1 MHAHPQLFF
10 TQRSCPV
17 GEPEQKNLRRPISVG
32 SAMRRSTLIAFQSKR
47 GWKGAIFNAWMRV
60 VMTMNFE
67 ASACEVERLTDKL
80 GKKNSSIWNQTKE
93 ELVEIARRELGM
105 TVTLASNETVLTL
118 RELIRR
124 NREMYKANADPLSK
138 APKGLGNMNKE
149 ALLEEAK
156 KRGLPTEGTQT
167 RPSLML
173 LIRDDLRMRSTL
185 NSMNTP
191 AEPSTSIAATR
202 SEVDSEWSVIQEAA
216 HNCHRAEVAANAR
229 ADELMEEI
237 YAQRR
242 KVHAQRKQENNTHH
256 SQKYWNHDHSH

>member
-1 MHAHPQLFF
+1 
-10 TQRSCPV
+10 
-17 GEPEQKNLRRPISVG
+17 
-32 SAMRRSTLIAFQSKR
+32 MRRSTLIAFQSKR
-47 GWKGAIFNAWMRV
+47 VCKGAIFNAWMRV
-60 VMTMNFE
+60 VLTIK
-67 ASACEVERLTDKL
+67 CEVSVCEVARLTDKL
-80 GKKNSSIWNQTKE
+80 GKNNSSLWNQTKE
-93 ELVEIARRELGM
+93 ELVEITRRELGM

-124 NREMYKANADPLSK
+124 NREIKEVLWRK
-138 APKGLGNMNKE
+138 QRNMIKE
-149 ALLEEAK
+149 ALVEEAK

-167 RPSLML
+167 RQSLWL

-229 ADELMEEI
+229 AEELMEEI
-237 YAQRR
+237 LAQRR
-242 KVHAQRKQENNTHH
+242 KDHAERKQENNTHH
-256 SQKYWNHDHSH
+256 SQNYWNHDHSH

>member
-47 GWKGAIFNAWMRV
+47 GCKGAIFNAWMRV
-60 VMTMNFE
+60 VMTIKFE
-67 ASACEVERLTDKL
+67 ASACEVARLTDKL

-93 ELVEIARRELGM
+93 ELVEITRRELGM

-124 NREMYKANADPLSK
+124 NREMYKANADPLSN
-138 APKGLGNMNKE
+138 APKGLENMIKE
-149 ALLEEAK
+149 ALVEEAK

-167 RPSLML
+167 RQSLWL

-191 AEPSTSIAATR
+191 AEPNTSIAATR

-229 ADELMEEI
+229 AEELMEEI
-237 YAQRR
+237 LAQRR
-242 KVHAQRKQENNTHH
+242 KDHAERKQENNTHH
-256 SQKYWNHDHSH
+256 SQNYWNHDHSH

>member
-1 MHAHPQLFF
+1 MHAHPQLFL

-67 ASACEVERLTDKL
+67 ASACEVARLTDKL

-93 ELVEIARRELGM
+93 ELVEITRRELGM

-138 APKGLGNMNKE
+138 ASKGLGNMIKE
-149 ALLEEAK
+149 ALLE
-156 KRGLPTEGTQT
+156 
-167 RPSLML
+167 
-173 LIRDDLRMRSTL
+173 D
-185 NSMNTP
+185 TP

-202 SEVDSEWSVIQEAA
+202 SEVDSEWSLIQEAA

-242 KVHAQRKQENNTHH
+242 KDHAQRKQENNTHH

>member
-1 MHAHPQLFF
+1 MHAHAQPLF

-47 GWKGAIFNAWMRV
+47 GCKGAIFNAWMRV
-60 VMTMNFE
+60 VMTIKLE
-67 ASACEVERLTDKL
+67 ASACEVARLTDKL

-93 ELVEIARRELGM
+93 ELVEITRRELGM
-105 TVTLASNETVLTL
+105 TVTQASNETVLTL

-124 NREMYKANADPLSK
+124 NREIKEVLWRK
-138 APKGLGNMNKE
+138 QRNMIKE
-149 ALLEEAK
+149 ALVEEAK

-167 RPSLML
+167 RQSLWL

-191 AEPSTSIAATR
+191 AEPNTSIAATR
-202 SEVDSEWSVIQEAA
+202 SEVDSEWLVIQEAA

-229 ADELMEEI
+229 AEELMEEI
-237 YAQRR
+237 LAQRR
-242 KVHAQRKQENNTHH
+242 KDHAERKQENNTHH
-256 SQKYWNHDHSH
+256 SQNY

>member
-1 MHAHPQLFF
+1 MTIKFE
-10 TQRSCPV
+10 V
-17 GEPEQKNLRRPISVG
+17 SV
-32 SAMRRSTLIAFQSKR
+32 
-47 GWKGAIFNAWMRV
+47 
-60 VMTMNFE
+60 
-67 ASACEVERLTDKL
+67 CEVARLTDKL

-138 APKGLGNMNKE
+138 ASKGLGNMIKE
-149 ALLEEAK
+149 ALLE
-156 KRGLPTEGTQT
+156 
-167 RPSLML
+167 
-173 LIRDDLRMRSTL
+173 D
-185 NSMNTP
+185 TP